1 MARILVADDNRQFV
15 EMLCATLEDAGHEV
29 VSAYSGLGVMDLIER
44 EEIDLLILDCADA
57 RPLRRRGGRAASARS
72 SKIPVLLMT
81 GDSGGQF
88 APSGWPL
95 LDKPF
100 SEQQLLDAVDALLLG
115 LELVD
120 LHEALLRLGVDVRDH
135 LDVRLEPEPRSFAFS
150 RPSTW

>member
-1 MARILVADDNRQFV
+1 MTRILVADDNRQFV

-44 EEIDLLILDCADA
+44 EEVDLLDPRRADA
-57 RPLRRRGGRAASARS
+57 RPLRRRGRRAARPQLE
-72 SKIPVLLMT
+72 IPVLLMT

-100 SEQQLLDAVDALLLG
+100 TEQQLLEAVDALL
-115 LELVD
+115 
-120 LHEALLRLGVDVRDH
+120 
-135 LDVRLEPEPRSFAFS
+135 
-150 RPSTW
+150 

>member
-1 MARILVADDNRQFV
+1 MTRILVADDNRQFV

-44 EEIDLLILDCADA
+44 EEIDLLILDVLMPGLSGDA
-57 RPLRRRGGRAASARS
+57 VAERLGRS

-100 SEQQLLDAVDALLLG
+100 TEQQLLDAVDAL
-115 LELVD
+115 V
-120 LHEALLRLGVDVRDH
+120 
-135 LDVRLEPEPRSFAFS
+135 
-150 RPSTW
+150 